1 MNHERKEWN
10 FLFSPSL
17 ALLRAGREQRGH
29 EPQGTVFP
37 FQYAFCLVC
46 RGSWM
51 KGLAPPYISTEW
63 VNLRTKSRSQEAKK
77 DTQ

>member
-29 EPQGTVFP
+29 EPQGTVSP
-37 FQYAFCLVC
+37 FLYAFCLDC
-46 RGSWM
+46 RGSV
-51 KGLAPPYISTEW
+51 GERPGPPYLHTEIGGP
-63 VNLRTKSRSQEAKK
+63 Q
-77 DTQ
+77 D